1 MAKAVSLDKKIRRAE
16 KLMNDYHDKFSEIK
30 NELETYKA
38 QRQEIFVKELIPELE
53 SLGFELTNIE
63 TIKDIVGAVKVLQF
77 CKENNIRIDKKVM
90 NSFKEFVEKN
100 NNIEKETSAEKI
112 SEKDQTK
119 VQKQTAD
126 SDNTVHQL
134 NSDAPTNETKMLADL
149 KNEME
154 AKYSQKQQDIY
165 VSGVPSAF

>member
-63 TIKDIVGAVKVLQF
+63 TIKDIVGAVKILQF
-77 CKENNIRIDKKVM
+77 CKENNIRIDK
-90 NSFKEFVEKN
+90 
-100 NNIEKETSAEKI
+100 KI

-126 SDNTVHQL
+126 SNNTVHQL